1 MTYLFIALVLYF
13 GGILGCLALFVLGSS
28 KSGLAGIWFMFFG
41 WVVGVVAEVSAL
53 IFTIMWT
60 ASLFN

>member
-13 GGILGCLALFVLGSS
+13 GGVFGCLALLVLGSS
-28 KSGLAGIWFMFFG
+28 KIGLAGIWIMFFG

-53 IFTIMWT
+53 IFTIMWI